1 VFARNLGSTLG
12 AAALGGLLNWRLTS
26 AGSGSLQDIQRAL
39 AGGSSA
45 TLAASKHALGQGL
58 YLTFW
63 GVLAVAVA
71 TLMLALWVP
80 HVELR
85 PRSEHHDG

>member
-26 AGSGSLQDIQRAL
+26 GGSGSLQDIQRAL

-45 TLAASKHALGQGL
+45 TLAASKQALGEGL

-63 GVLAVAVA
+63 GVLAVAAA
-71 TLMLALWVP
+71 TLVLALWVP

-85 PRSEHHDG
+85 PRGEDMVR